1 MVSEAFVH
9 YYLLIFPETRV
20 LLIFAYLHI
29 GRVERIRTYLS
40 ICRMLLEF
48 SMSLL
53 DLIFALYRQ
62 RKYSLSK
69 RLVLMV
75 LVQLPQIVYLVSLGE
90 YSRHHPIE
98 RYNVPLLV
106 VCNYS

>member
-1 MVSEAFVH
+1 
-9 YYLLIFPETRV
+9 
-20 LLIFAYLHI
+20 
-29 GRVERIRTYLS
+29 
-40 ICRMLLEF
+40 
-48 SMSLL
+48 MSLL
-53 DLIFALYRQ
+53 DLIFAFYRQ

-75 LVQLPQIVYLVSLGE
+75 LVQLPQNSIPSVASWVNIVVTIL
-90 YSRHHPIE
+90 IE